1 MCLQDPRFDKIV
13 EALELQKRGSAGEH
27 TEAVDDTYDLS
38 NAARLKKTEVG
49 VRLLER
55 RVALV
60 QSVVTITGSDAGT
73 AAYKYIVRTS
83 WATVL
88 NGLPPLN
95 FVHGAA

>member
-1 MCLQDPRFDKIV
+1 MQDPRFDKIV

-49 VRLLER
+49 GRLRER

-60 QSVVTITGSDAGT
+60 QSVVTVTGNDAGISGC
-73 AAYKYIVRTS
+73 KCIVRTS
-83 WATVL
+83 
-88 NGLPPLN
+88 
-95 FVHGAA
+95 